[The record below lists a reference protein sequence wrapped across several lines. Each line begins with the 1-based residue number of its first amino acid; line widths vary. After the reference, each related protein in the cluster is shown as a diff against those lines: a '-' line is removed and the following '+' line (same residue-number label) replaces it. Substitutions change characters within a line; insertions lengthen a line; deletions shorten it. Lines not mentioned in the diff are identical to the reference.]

1 MNMTVDNGN
10 EESFDKVIDVRGL
23 YCPEPV
29 FRTKIEI
36 EKLGIGS
43 KLKII
48 ADDPES
54 EEDITRWAEKTGHNL
69 LSVQKKDNELGNTP
83 LHELSSYSNENIKFY
98 AKLEWYNPFGSVKDR
113 AAYWMVKD
121 AEKKGSLVKDKSIII
136 EPTSGNTG
144 IALAGIASS
153 MGYKVEIVI
162 PEKVSAETKRILRNL
177 GATLH
182 ETSDDLC
189 PRVGAG
195 TDQSI
200 ALATAIAKPRS
211 DIYYMPNQYENESN
225 FLAHYESTGPEIWEQ
240 SNGQV
245 THFFTGCGTGGTIT
259 GTGTF
264 LKEKNE
270 NLKVIAIQAQQNH
283 LLQGL
288 RNFEES
294 SMPNLFKRREGIV
307 DDWMTATNQDSFNAV
322 KELLEKEGLFVGP
335 SSGSVMSSMLKY
347 SKKIDKGVIVG
358 IFADDGRKFK
368 SLYKEQNVFAENE
381 YVSALEKLPEL
392 YIKY

>member
-1 MNMTVDNGN
+1 MTSIIG
-10 EESFDKVIDVRGL
+10 
-23 YCPEPV
+23 PEILQ
-29 FRTKIEI
+29 RI
-36 EKLGIGS
+36 
-43 KLKII
+43 
-48 ADDPES
+48 
-54 EEDITRWAEKTGHNL
+54 
-69 LSVQKKDNELGNTP
+69 GNTP
-83 LHELSSYSNENIKFY
+83 LYELSSYSNENTKFY

-121 AEKKGSLVKDKSIII
+121 AEKKGLLVKNKSIII

-144 IALAGIASS
+144 IALTGIASS

-162 PEKVSAETKRILRNL
+162 PEKVSEETKKILRNL
-177 GATLH
+177 GASLH

-240 SNGQV
+240 TNGKV

-264 LKEKNE
+264 LKEKNK
-270 NLKVIAIQAQQNH
+270 NVKVIAIQAQQNH

-294 SMPNLFKRREGIV
+294 SMPDLFKRREIIV
-307 DDWMTATNQDSFNAV
+307 DQWMTATNQESFDAV
-322 KELLEKEGLFVGP
+322 KDLLKKEGLFVGP
-335 SSGSVMSSMLKY
+335 SSGSVMSSMLKF
-347 SKKIDKGVIVG
+347 SKEIDKGVIVG
-358 IFADDGRKFK
+358 IFADDGRKFR
-368 SLYKEQNVFAENE
+368 SLYKEQNVLAESD

-392 YIKY
+392 YIKS

>member
-1 MNMTVDNGN
+1 MTSIIG
-10 EESFDKVIDVRGL
+10 
-23 YCPEPV
+23 PEILQ
-29 FRTKIEI
+29 RI
-36 EKLGIGS
+36 
-43 KLKII
+43 
-48 ADDPES
+48 
-54 EEDITRWAEKTGHNL
+54 
-69 LSVQKKDNELGNTP
+69 GNTP

-240 SNGQV
+240 SSGKV

-322 KELLEKEGLFVGP
+322 KELLENEGLFVGP
-335 SSGSVMSSMLKY
+335 SSGSVMSCMLKY

-368 SLYKEQNVFAENE
+368 SLYKEQNVVAEND

>member
-1 MNMTVDNGN
+1 MTSIIG
-10 EESFDKVIDVRGL
+10 
-23 YCPEPV
+23 PE
-29 FRTKIEI
+29 I
-36 EKLGIGS
+36 
-43 KLKII
+43 
-48 ADDPES
+48 
-54 EEDITRWAEKTGHNL
+54 
-69 LSVQKKDNELGNTP
+69 VQRIGNTP
-83 LHELSSYSNENIKFY
+83 LYELSSYSNENIKFY

-113 AAYWMVKD
+113 AAYWMIKD
-121 AEKKGSLVKDKSIII
+121 AEKKGSLVKNKSIII

-162 PEKVSAETKRILRNL
+162 PEKVSEETKGILRNL
-177 GATLH
+177 GAVLH

-211 DIYYMPNQYENESN
+211 DVYYMPNQYENDSN

-240 SNGQV
+240 TNGKV

-264 LKEKNE
+264 LKEKNKDI
-270 NLKVIAIQAQQNH
+270 KVIAIQAQQNH

-294 SMPNLFKRREGIV
+294 SMPNLFKRRETIV
-307 DDWMTATNQDSFNAV
+307 DQWMTATNKESFYEV
-322 KELLEKEGLFVGP
+322 KHLLRKEGLFVGP
-335 SSGSVMSSMLKY
+335 SSGSVMSSMLKF
-347 SKKIDKGVIVG
+347 SKEIDKGVIVG
-358 IFADDGRKFK
+358 IFADDGRKFR
-368 SLYKEQNVFAENE
+368 SLYKEQNVLVESDYAT
-381 YVSALEKLPEL
+381 ALEKLPEL
-392 YIKY
+392 YIKS

>member
-1 MNMTVDNGN
+1 MTSIIG
-10 EESFDKVIDVRGL
+10 
-23 YCPEPV
+23 PEIV
-29 FRTKIEI
+29 QR
-36 EKLGIGS
+36 IG
-43 KLKII
+43 K
-48 ADDPES
+48 
-54 EEDITRWAEKTGHNL
+54 
-69 LSVQKKDNELGNTP
+69 TP
-83 LHELSSYSNENIKFY
+83 LYELSSYSNENIKFY

-113 AAYWMVKD
+113 AAYWMIKD
-121 AEKKGSLVKDKSIII
+121 AEKKGSLVKNKSIII

-162 PEKVSAETKRILRNL
+162 PEKVSEETKGILRNL
-177 GATLH
+177 GAVLH

-211 DIYYMPNQYENESN
+211 DVYYMPNQYENDSN

-240 SNGQV
+240 TNGKV

-264 LKEKNE
+264 LKEKNKDI
-270 NLKVIAIQAQQNH
+270 KVIAIQAQQNH

-294 SMPNLFKRREGIV
+294 SMPNLFKRREAIV
-307 DDWMTATNQDSFNAV
+307 DQWMTATNQESFSAV
-322 KELLEKEGLFVGP
+322 KHLLRKEGLFVGP
-335 SSGSVMSSMLKY
+335 SSGSVMSSMLKF
-347 SKKIDKGVIVG
+347 SKEIDKGVIVG
-358 IFADDGRKFK
+358 IFADDGRKFR
-368 SLYKEQNVFAENE
+368 SLYKEQNVLVESD
-381 YVSALEKLPEL
+381 YVTALEKLPEL
-392 YIKY
+392 YIKS

>member
-1 MNMTVDNGN
+1 MTSIIG
-10 EESFDKVIDVRGL
+10 
-23 YCPEPV
+23 PEILQ
-29 FRTKIEI
+29 RI
-36 EKLGIGS
+36 
-43 KLKII
+43 
-48 ADDPES
+48 
-54 EEDITRWAEKTGHNL
+54 
-69 LSVQKKDNELGNTP
+69 GNTP
-83 LHELSSYSNENIKFY
+83 LYELSSYSNENIKFY

-121 AEKKGSLVKDKSIII
+121 AEKKGLLVKNKSIII

-144 IALAGIASS
+144 IALTGIASS

-162 PEKVSAETKRILRNL
+162 PEKVSEETKKILRNL
-177 GATLH
+177 GASLH
-182 ETSDDLC
+182 ETTDDLC

-240 SNGQV
+240 TNGQV

-264 LKEKNE
+264 LKEKNK
-270 NLKVIAIQAQQNH
+270 NMKVIAIQAQQNH

-294 SMPNLFKRREGIV
+294 SMPDLFKRRETIV
-307 DDWMTATNQDSFNAV
+307 DQWMTATNQESFDAV
-322 KELLEKEGLFVGP
+322 KDLLKKEGLFVGP

-347 SKKIDKGVIVG
+347 SKETDKGVIVG

-368 SLYKEQNVFAENE
+368 SLYKEQNVLAESD

-392 YIKY
+392 YIKP

>member
-1 MNMTVDNGN
+1 MNQMTSIIG
-10 EESFDKVIDVRGL
+10 
-23 YCPEPV
+23 PEI
-29 FRTKIEI
+29 FQRI
-36 EKLGIGS
+36 
-43 KLKII
+43 
-48 ADDPES
+48 
-54 EEDITRWAEKTGHNL
+54 
-69 LSVQKKDNELGNTP
+69 GNTP
-83 LHELSSYSNENIKFY
+83 LRELTSYSTENIKFY

-144 IALAGIASS
+144 IALAGIAAS

-162 PEKVSAETKRILRNL
+162 PEKVSAETKKILRNL

-240 SNGQV
+240 TNGQV

-294 SMPNLFKRREGIV
+294 SMPNLFKRREDIV
-307 DDWMTATNQDSFNAV
+307 DDWMTATNQDSFNSV
-322 KELLEKEGLFVGP
+322 KELLEKERLFVGP
-335 SSGSVMSSMLKY
+335 SSGSVMSCMLEY

-368 SLYKEQNVFAENE
+368 SLYKEQNVVTEND
-381 YVSALEKLPEL
+381 YVTALGKLPES

>member
-1 MNMTVDNGN
+1 MTSIIG
-10 EESFDKVIDVRGL
+10 
-23 YCPEPV
+23 PEILQ
-29 FRTKIEI
+29 RI
-36 EKLGIGS
+36 
-43 KLKII
+43 
-48 ADDPES
+48 
-54 EEDITRWAEKTGHNL
+54 
-69 LSVQKKDNELGNTP
+69 GNTP
-83 LHELSSYSNENIKFY
+83 LYELSSYSNENIKFY

-121 AEKKGSLVKDKSIII
+121 AEKKGLLVKNKSIII

-144 IALAGIASS
+144 IALTGIASS

-162 PEKVSAETKRILRNL
+162 PEKVSEETKKILRNL
-177 GATLH
+177 GASLH

-240 SNGQV
+240 TNGKV

-264 LKEKNE
+264 LKEKNK
-270 NLKVIAIQAQQNH
+270 NMKVIAIQAQQNH

-294 SMPNLFKRREGIV
+294 SMPNLFKRRETIV
-307 DDWMTATNQDSFNAV
+307 DQWMTATNQESFDTV
-322 KELLEKEGLFVGP
+322 KDLLKNEGLFVGP
-335 SSGSVMSSMLKY
+335 SSGSVMSSMLKF
-347 SKKIDKGVIVG
+347 SKQIDNGVIVG

-368 SLYKEQNVFAENE
+368 SLYKEQNVLTESD

-392 YIKY
+392 YIKP

>member
-1 MNMTVDNGN
+1 MTSIIG
-10 EESFDKVIDVRGL
+10 
-23 YCPEPV
+23 PEILQ
-29 FRTKIEI
+29 RI
-36 EKLGIGS
+36 
-43 KLKII
+43 
-48 ADDPES
+48 
-54 EEDITRWAEKTGHNL
+54 
-69 LSVQKKDNELGNTP
+69 GNTP
-83 LHELSSYSNENIKFY
+83 LYKLSSYSNENIKFY

-121 AEKKGSLVKDKSIII
+121 AEKKGLLVKNKSIII

-144 IALAGIASS
+144 IALTGIASS

-162 PEKVSAETKRILRNL
+162 PEKVSEETKKILRHL
-177 GATLH
+177 GASLH

-240 SNGQV
+240 TNGKV

-264 LKEKNE
+264 LKEKNK
-270 NLKVIAIQAQQNH
+270 NMKVVAIQAQQNH

-294 SMPNLFKRREGIV
+294 SMPNLFKRRETIV
-307 DDWMTATNQDSFNAV
+307 DQWMTATNQESFDAV
-322 KELLEKEGLFVGP
+322 KDLLKKEGLFVGP
-335 SSGSVMSSMLKY
+335 SSGSVMSSMLKF
-347 SKKIDKGVIVG
+347 SKAIDKGVIVG

-368 SLYKEQNVFAENE
+368 SLYKEQNVLEE
-381 YVSALEKLPEL
+381 SDYVSALKKLPEL
-392 YIKY
+392 YIKA

>member
-1 MNMTVDNGN
+1 MTSIIG
-10 EESFDKVIDVRGL
+10 
-23 YCPEPV
+23 PEILQ
-29 FRTKIEI
+29 RI
-36 EKLGIGS
+36 
-43 KLKII
+43 
-48 ADDPES
+48 
-54 EEDITRWAEKTGHNL
+54 
-69 LSVQKKDNELGNTP
+69 GNTP
-83 LHELSSYSNENIKFY
+83 LYELSSYSNENIKFY

-121 AEKKGSLVKDKSIII
+121 AEKKGLLVKNKSIII

-144 IALAGIASS
+144 IALTGIASS

-162 PEKVSAETKRILRNL
+162 PEKVSEETKKILRSL
-177 GATLH
+177 GASLH

-240 SNGQV
+240 TNGKV

-264 LKEKNE
+264 LKEKNK
-270 NLKVIAIQAQQNH
+270 NVKVIAIQAQQNH

-294 SMPNLFKRREGIV
+294 SMPDLFKRREIIV
-307 DDWMTATNQDSFNAV
+307 DQWMTATNQESFDAV
-322 KELLEKEGLFVGP
+322 KDLLKKEGLFVGP
-335 SSGSVMSSMLKY
+335 SSGSVMSSMLKF
-347 SKKIDKGVIVG
+347 SKEIDKGVIVG

-368 SLYKEQNVFAENE
+368 SLYKEQKVLAESD

-392 YIKY
+392 YIKS

>member
-1 MNMTVDNGN
+1 MTSIIG
-10 EESFDKVIDVRGL
+10 
-23 YCPEPV
+23 PE
-29 FRTKIEI
+29 I
-36 EKLGIGS
+36 
-43 KLKII
+43 
-48 ADDPES
+48 
-54 EEDITRWAEKTGHNL
+54 
-69 LSVQKKDNELGNTP
+69 VQRIGNTP
-83 LHELSSYSNENIKFY
+83 LYELSSYSNESIKFY

-113 AAYWMVKD
+113 AAYWMIKD
-121 AEKKGSLVKDKSIII
+121 AEKKGSLVKNKSIII

-162 PEKVSAETKRILRNL
+162 PEKVSEETKGILRNL
-177 GATLH
+177 GAVLH

-211 DIYYMPNQYENESN
+211 DVYYMPNQYENDSN

-240 SNGQV
+240 TNGKV

-264 LKEKNE
+264 LKEKNKDI
-270 NLKVIAIQAQQNH
+270 KVIAIQAQQNH

-294 SMPNLFKRREGIV
+294 SMPNLFKRREAIV
-307 DDWMTATNQDSFNAV
+307 DKWMTATNKESFNEV
-322 KELLEKEGLFVGP
+322 KHLLRKEGLFVGP
-335 SSGSVMSSMLKY
+335 SSGSVMSSMLKF
-347 SKKIDKGVIVG
+347 SKEIDKGVIVG
-358 IFADDGRKFK
+358 IFADDGRKFR
-368 SLYKEQNVFAENE
+368 SLYKEQNVLVERD
-381 YVSALEKLPEL
+381 YVTALGKLPEL
-392 YIKY
+392 YIKS

>member
-1 MNMTVDNGN
+1 MTSIIG
-10 EESFDKVIDVRGL
+10 
-23 YCPEPV
+23 PEILQ
-29 FRTKIEI
+29 RI
-36 EKLGIGS
+36 
-43 KLKII
+43 
-48 ADDPES
+48 
-54 EEDITRWAEKTGHNL
+54 
-69 LSVQKKDNELGNTP
+69 GNTP

-113 AAYWMVKD
+113 AAYWMIKD

-294 SMPNLFKRREGIV
+294 SMPNLFKRREDIV

-322 KELLEKEGLFVGP
+322 RELLEKEGLFVGP
-335 SSGSVMSSMLKY
+335 SSGSVMSCMLKY
-347 SKKIDKGVIVG
+347 SRKIDRGVIVG

-368 SLYKEQNVFAENE
+368 SLYKEQNVVAEND

>member
-1 MNMTVDNGN
+1 MTSIIG
-10 EESFDKVIDVRGL
+10 
-23 YCPEPV
+23 PE
-29 FRTKIEI
+29 
-36 EKLGIGS
+36 
-43 KLKII
+43 II
-48 ADDPES
+48 QR
-54 EEDITRWAEKTGHNL
+54 I
-69 LSVQKKDNELGNTP
+69 GNTP
-83 LHELSSYSNENIKFY
+83 LIELSSYSSEKIKFY

-113 AAYWMVKD
+113 AAYWMIKD
-121 AEKKGSLVKDKSIII
+121 AEKKGSLVKNKSIII

-162 PEKVSAETKRILRNL
+162 PEKVSAETKRILKNL
-177 GATLH
+177 GAVLH

-240 SNGQV
+240 TNGKV

-264 LKEKNE
+264 LKEKNKSI
-270 NLKVIAIQAQQNH
+270 KVIAIQAQQNH

-307 DDWMTATNQDSFNAV
+307 DQWITATNQDSFSSV
-322 KELLEKEGLFVGP
+322 KDLLRKEGLFVGP
-335 SSGSVMSSMLKY
+335 SSGSVMSSMLKF
-347 SKKIDKGVIVG
+347 STEIDKGVIVG

-368 SLYKEQNVFAENE
+368 SLYKEQNVLMESD
-381 YVSALEKLPEL
+381 YVSAMEKLPQL
-392 YIKY
+392 YIKS

>member
-1 MNMTVDNGN
+1 MTSIIG
-10 EESFDKVIDVRGL
+10 
-23 YCPEPV
+23 PEILQ
-29 FRTKIEI
+29 RI
-36 EKLGIGS
+36 
-43 KLKII
+43 
-48 ADDPES
+48 
-54 EEDITRWAEKTGHNL
+54 
-69 LSVQKKDNELGNTP
+69 GNTP
-83 LHELSSYSNENIKFY
+83 LYELSSYSNDNIKFY

-121 AEKKGSLVKDKSIII
+121 AEKKGLLVKNKSIII

-144 IALAGIASS
+144 IALTGIASS

-162 PEKVSAETKRILRNL
+162 PEKVSEETKNILRDL

-240 SNGQV
+240 TNGKV

-264 LKEKNE
+264 LKEKNK
-270 NLKVIAIQAQQNH
+270 NMKVVAIQAQQNH

-294 SMPNLFKRREGIV
+294 SMPNLFKRRETIV
-307 DDWMTATNQDSFNAV
+307 DQWMTATNQDSFNAV
-322 KELLEKEGLFVGP
+322 KDLLQKEGLFVGP
-335 SSGSVMSSMLKY
+335 SSGSVMSSMLKF
-347 SKKIDKGVIVG
+347 SKEIDKGVIVG
-358 IFADDGRKFK
+358 IFADDGRKFR
-368 SLYKEQNVFAENE
+368 SLYKEQNVLAESD

-392 YIKY
+392 YIKP

>member
-1 MNMTVDNGN
+1 MTSIIG
-10 EESFDKVIDVRGL
+10 
-23 YCPEPV
+23 PEILQ
-29 FRTKIEI
+29 RI
-36 EKLGIGS
+36 
-43 KLKII
+43 
-48 ADDPES
+48 
-54 EEDITRWAEKTGHNL
+54 
-69 LSVQKKDNELGNTP
+69 GNTP
-83 LHELSSYSNENIKFY
+83 LYELSSYSSENIKFY

-113 AAYWMVKD
+113 AAYWMIKD
-121 AEKKGSLVKDKSIII
+121 GEKKGSLVKDKSIII

-177 GATLH
+177 GATIH

-270 NLKVIAIQAQQNH
+270 KLKVIAIQAQQNH

-294 SMPNLFKRREGIV
+294 SMPNLFKRRESIV

-335 SSGSVMSSMLKY
+335 SSGSVMSCMLKY

-368 SLYKEQNVFAENE
+368 SLYKEQNVVAEND

>member
-1 MNMTVDNGN
+1 MTSIIG
-10 EESFDKVIDVRGL
+10 
-23 YCPEPV
+23 PEILQ
-29 FRTKIEI
+29 RI
-36 EKLGIGS
+36 
-43 KLKII
+43 
-48 ADDPES
+48 
-54 EEDITRWAEKTGHNL
+54 
-69 LSVQKKDNELGNTP
+69 GNTP
-83 LHELSSYSNENIKFY
+83 LYELCSYSNENIKFY

-121 AEKKGSLVKDKSIII
+121 AEKKGLLVKNKSIII

-144 IALAGIASS
+144 IALTGIASS

-162 PEKVSAETKRILRNL
+162 PEKVSEETKKILRNL
-177 GATLH
+177 GASLH

-240 SNGQV
+240 TNGKV

-259 GTGTF
+259 GIGTF
-264 LKEKNE
+264 LKEKNK
-270 NLKVIAIQAQQNH
+270 NMKVIAIQAQQNH

-294 SMPNLFKRREGIV
+294 SMPNLFKRRETIV
-307 DDWMTATNQDSFNAV
+307 DQWMTATNQESFDAV
-322 KELLEKEGLFVGP
+322 KDLLKKEGLFVGP
-335 SSGSVMSSMLKY
+335 SSGSVMSSMLKF
-347 SKKIDKGVIVG
+347 SKEIDKGVIVG

-368 SLYKEQNVFAENE
+368 SLYKEQNVLEE
-381 YVSALEKLPEL
+381 SDYVSALEKLPEL
-392 YIKY
+392 YIKP